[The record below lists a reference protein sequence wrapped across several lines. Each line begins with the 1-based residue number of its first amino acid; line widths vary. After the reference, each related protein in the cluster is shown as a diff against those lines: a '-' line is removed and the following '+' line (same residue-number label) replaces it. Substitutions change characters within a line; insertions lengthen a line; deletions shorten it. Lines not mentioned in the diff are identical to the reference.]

1 MKTFKSLFAAAMLVA
16 MVMIGG
22 LQQANASSPL
32 RFGLKA
38 GVNMNELKFNESAFS
53 SDNRSGFTGGAM
65 IQFIAPVINLGFDA
79 SVMYTH
85 RTTSIA
91 TDATEVD
98 DVTVGNDYI
107 EVPINLRYN
116 FSLPFLGS
124 YVSPFLTT
132 GPDFSFLM
140 SNENVKDAWN
150 NKKVDFAWN
159 FGIGLKLVDKIEI
172 AASYGLG
179 LKNSA
184 SGDSALYGNNIAD
197 GKNRFWTVTA
207 AWLF

>member
-1 MKTFKSLFAAAMLVA
+1 
-16 MVMIGG
+16 
-22 LQQANASSPL
+22 
-32 RFGLKA
+32 
-38 GVNMNELKFNESAFS
+38 
-53 SDNRSGFTGGAM
+53 
-65 IQFIAPVINLGFDA
+65 
-79 SVMYTH
+79 MYTH